1 MRVKAVLFVFLV
13 CSMSFSQVVNRPAGT
28 FKGASP
34 YRIKLVAPWKVAP
47 PTNDPNQRALIG
59 DFTGPKG
66 ASMTVVAFAKS
77 APKRFKRF
85 DPRLMKMITAKKIPS
100 RSGVSSGYKYL
111 AYWLNG
117 SHLSTIAVNLISGNK
132 VIQITAIFAR
142 KATQAE
148 TDAVIKMAT
157 SARV

>member
-1 MRVKAVLFVFLV
+1 MRVKAVLLFLLLA
-13 CSMSFSQVVNRPAGT
+13 SLGLAQVVSRPAGT

-47 PTNDPNQRALIG
+47 ATNDPNQRALVG
-59 DFTGPKG
+59 DFTGPKE
-66 ASMTVVAFAKS
+66 ASMTVVAFTKG

-85 DPRLMKMITAKKIPS
+85 DPRLMKMINEKKVPS
-100 RSGVSSGYKYL
+100 RTGVSSGYKYL

-117 SHLSTIAVNLISGNK
+117 AHMSTIAVNLISGNK
-132 VIQITAIFAR
+132 VIQVTAIFAR
-142 KATQAE
+142 KATKAE
-148 TDAVIKMAT
+148 TEAVLKMAI